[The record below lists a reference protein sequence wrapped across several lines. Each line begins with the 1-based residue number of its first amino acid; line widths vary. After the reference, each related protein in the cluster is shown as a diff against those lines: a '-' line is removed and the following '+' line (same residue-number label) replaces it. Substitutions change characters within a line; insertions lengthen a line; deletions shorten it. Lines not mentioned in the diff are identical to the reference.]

1 MADLTTL
8 QINAEL
14 DEQEYSR
21 AGSYESRKKLYRQ
34 LRGLL
39 GVNKAGKTA
48 SPMARAASGN
58 SSAAIRDSLR
68 LYLNAINT
76 VDLLTAQQEV
86 ELAKRIE
93 DGDQDARSHMIEAN
107 LRLVV
112 SIAKR
117 YAEGGL
123 SLTDL
128 IQEGN
133 IGLMQAVQKFD
144 YRRGYKFSTYA
155 TWWIR
160 QAITRALSNDSRT
173 IRLPVHV
180 IEALRNIRKIRPR
193 LAAELGREPTPGEI
207 GVELNLTAERVT
219 QIVEAG
225 RTIVSLDAALGDDGE
240 DTILD
245 QVADDHAPSPDDE
258 FLRAQ
263 GYVILRG
270 ALDDLDERERDVL
283 QLRYGLNGIKTSSLD
298 EIGRKWGVTR
308 ERVRQIQRSAEEKI
322 RNSSV
327 ADFHE
332 VIAS

>member
-1 MADLTTL
+1 MSDQHTRE
-8 QINAEL
+8 INAEL
-14 DEQEYSR
+14 DEQEYTR

-34 LRGLL
+34 LRGIL
-39 GVNKAGKTA
+39 GGRGKTVGQL
-48 SPMARAASGN
+48 SRSTSSS

-76 VDLLTAQQEV
+76 VDLLTAEQEV

-93 DGDQDARSHMIEAN
+93 EGDESARTHMIEAN

-133 IGLMQAVQKFD
+133 IGLMQAVHKFD
-144 YRRGYKFSTYA
+144 YHRGYKFSTYA

-180 IEALRNIRKIRPR
+180 IEALRNIRKLRPR
-193 LAAELGREPTPGEI
+193 LAADLGREPTPAEI
-207 GVELNLTAERVT
+207 GAELGLTGDRVT

-225 RTIVSLDAALGDDGE
+225 RTIVSLDAALGDDGD

-245 QVADDHAPSPDDE
+245 QVADEHAPSPDDE

-263 GYVILRG
+263 GYTVLRN
-270 ALDDLDERERDVL
+270 ALDELSERERDVL
-283 QLRYGLNGIKTSSLD
+283 ALRYGLNGTKTSSLD
-298 EIGRKWGVTR
+298 DIGKKWGVTR

-332 VIAS
+332 LIAS